1 MILIRFS
8 DAESTHDGWPKV
20 NSSPTPVSTSPMGR
34 LAFESVLS
42 SKTETGSTTTLGPIR
57 QEQVTNGAGPIRP
70 RNDACIHERLLP
82 VTGVVG
88 AVGRRRAI
96 CVNLLSPVATGDCQF
111 AGQVQGRLF
120 WTLGAE
126 TRPTA

>member
-42 SKTETGSTTTLGPIR
+42 SKTRDGEHDNIRADSSRAGDQWCGS
-57 QEQVTNGAGPIRP
+57 NSA
-70 RNDACIHERLLP
+70 
-82 VTGVVG
+82 
-88 AVGRRRAI
+88 
-96 CVNLLSPVATGDCQF
+96 
-111 AGQVQGRLF
+111 
-120 WTLGAE
+120 
-126 TRPTA
+126 